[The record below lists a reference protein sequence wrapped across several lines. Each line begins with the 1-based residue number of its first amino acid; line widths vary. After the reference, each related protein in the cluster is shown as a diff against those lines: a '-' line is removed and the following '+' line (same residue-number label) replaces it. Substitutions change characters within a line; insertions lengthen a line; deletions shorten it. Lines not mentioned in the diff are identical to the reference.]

1 MNAPEEEIAAMVKV
15 FDGRREK
22 LLKLIAEIDGVQ
34 AVEPDG
40 AFYVML
46 VVDGLYGKSYNGK
59 VIGDSIAFADTL
71 LEAEKVATVPGISF
85 GSPECLRLSY
95 ALSDADIEEGLKRI
109 KRFVESL
116 A

>member
-1 MNAPEEEIAAMVKV
+1 MVEI
-15 FDGRREK
+15 FDNRRKK
-22 LLKLIAEIDGVQ
+22 LLELIAGIDGVH

-59 VIGDSIAFADTL
+59 VINDSIAFADML

-85 GSPECLRLSY
+85 GAPDCLRLSY
-95 ALSDADIEEGLKRI
+95 ALSDSDIVEGLARI
-109 KRFVESL
+109 KRFVETL
-116 A
+116 K